1 VRYYLPKLYIKD
13 DHYIE
18 FTKKEF
24 YMDVKNLIYFYNG
37 TKFGKIL
44 DAEVDKTLSMREEG
58 DLKIFKIIE
67 EKEKQ
72 FL

>member
-1 VRYYLPKLYIKD
+1 
-13 DHYIE
+13 
-18 FTKKEF
+18 
-24 YMDVKNLIYFYNG
+24 MDVKNLIYFYNG

-44 DAEVDKTLSMREEG
+44 DADVDKTLSMREEG

-72 FL
+72 FRV